1 MSVMQNIFGSLFP
14 TTQQKPAQQNQQS
27 QQQVQHSNNNPNN
40 NPPPSGT
47 LQTDK
52 TAPNGVVPED
62 ANKSTEKSPM
72 ETYKDLWQPPEQVKE
87 ENPPVVLDSKS
98 LLEAAVKTD
107 FTRILDKDA
116 VALVAKGG
124 EGAIEALMQIVNQV
138 GQASYGQ
145 SLVSTQKMI
154 DKAVQEAT
162 TKVNNTL
169 PGQVKRQTLNNALV
183 QDNPNFSNPLVEP
196 VVSAIQSQLALKY
209 PNSTVGEL
217 QKMAKEVLGGVA
229 GLINPPKDSITTGKP
244 GTKGSQNNEQK
255 NIDQDEDW
263 SSYLE

>member
-14 TTQQKPAQQNQQS
+14 SNPQKPVQQQTQ
-27 QQQVQHSNNNPNN
+27 QQQVQHTNNNPNN
-40 NPPPSGT
+40 NPPPAGT
-47 LQTDK
+47 LQSDK
-52 TAPNGVVPED
+52 TAPNGVVPAD
-62 ANKSTEKSPM
+62 ANVATEKSPV
-72 ETYKDLWQPPEQVKE
+72 ETYKDFWQAPAEVKD

-169 PGQVKRQTLNNALV
+169 PGQVKRQTLNNMLA
-183 QDNPNFSNPLVEP
+183 QDNPNFNNPLVEP
-196 VVSAIQSQLALKY
+196 VISAIQNQLSLKY
-209 PNSTVGEL
+209 PNASVSEL
-217 QKMAKEVLGGVA
+217 QKMSKDILGGVA
-229 GLINPPKDSITTGKP
+229 GLIHTPADKSIP
-244 GTKGSQNNEQK
+244 AKGSKVNQNNEQK
-255 NIDQDEDW
+255 NTDQDEDW